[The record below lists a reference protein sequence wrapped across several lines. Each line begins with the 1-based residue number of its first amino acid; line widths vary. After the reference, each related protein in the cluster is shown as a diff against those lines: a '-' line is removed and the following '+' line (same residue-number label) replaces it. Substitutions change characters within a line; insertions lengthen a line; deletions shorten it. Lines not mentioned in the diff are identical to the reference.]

1 VKSRRSL
8 FLEVDSFH
16 VNSLPNIRC
25 HRSCRAIFHVDNRH
39 TLAFLPLVR
48 SILLR
53 WNSGLVKVE
62 ALKTRYCQV
71 RLARMMFDTLE
82 IHGQLCYQNNTKR
95 RERERERERE
105 RSGSHAGVQCTSRQ
119 PNQFISTFYSSHH
132 CICLELKPR
141 RHQIPIPKRKPE
153 A

>member
-95 RERERERERE
+95 RERERERERD
-105 RSGSHAGVQCTSRQ
+105 
-119 PNQFISTFYSSHH
+119 
-132 CICLELKPR
+132 
-141 RHQIPIPKRKPE
+141 PE
-153 A
+153 AMLGYSVPPGSQTNSLAHFIHHTIASVSN